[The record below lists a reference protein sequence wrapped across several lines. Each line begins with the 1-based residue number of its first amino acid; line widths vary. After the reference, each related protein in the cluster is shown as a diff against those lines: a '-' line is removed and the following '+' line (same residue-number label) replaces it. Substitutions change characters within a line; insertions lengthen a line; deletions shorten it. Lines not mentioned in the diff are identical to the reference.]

1 MSKNSPAK
9 YHQDIKKEYKE
20 KLVKD
25 IKVFLKKGKKKVRIC
40 SRKNLS
46 ENEIQKLVGYR
57 KKYYKKRK
65 NS

>member
-40 SRKNLS
+40 S
-46 ENEIQKLVGYR
+46 
-57 KKYYKKRK
+57 
-65 NS
+65 